1 MGRFWAFLEENGNA
15 NEAVIENLRK
25 TNEAKSHTK
34 SQKPSWAGD
43 VRNPTHFLSFS
54 ESLGVG
60 LLYENVYDRQVALC
74 IIVDFTLDLQCQGF
88 VEYSLSSPPEIE
100 QLLCKLNKYCVKERI
115 WEYWMLARQRSV
127 LNSI

>member
-54 ESLGVG
+54 ESLGVW
-60 LLYENVYDRQVALC
+60 LLYENVYDRQVTLC

-100 QLLCKLNKYCVKERI
+100 QLDVSRRKNLRILNVGTTEEECIKFYLDI
-115 WEYWMLARQRSV
+115 H
-127 LNSI
+127 